1 MKIKLVTSNEILG
14 GRFVVL
20 VREERTG
27 STGDKRKMHYTIL
40 DSDLKTVFSNTSKSL
55 LNEKVKELSREH
67 QAAVAKEE
75 AEELELQE
83 LEAAE

>member
-1 MKIKLVTSNEILG
+1 MKIRLVTSNEILG

-40 DSDLKTVFSNTSKSL
+40 DSDLKTVFNNTSKSL

-75 AEELELQE
+75 ADELEIQE